1 MISTHGD
8 ASAVHPSAITGLLSG
23 LAEVI
28 PGEEFD
34 ARLRAV
40 EAGLDSEVA
49 ARIRA
54 AAHAARATVRTERR
68 RAARLLEVI
77 ESTGELVAVHNVDAV
92 LREITSRARRLL
104 NCDYVY
110 LNTPEPAAVPAPD
123 GPGSPAGAGATSVA
137 AAAEPSSYAIRA
149 WSGDLAP
156 EFLGIPV
163 SPGLG
168 VGGVVLQTGQPY
180 QVADYA
186 TARPADTPADYAEL
200 LARQQISTLLATPLV
215 VDGRITGLLF
225 AARTHEEKFSDDEVF
240 LLSALARHAAIALQN
255 AELDERRERAL
266 REVSV
271 AAERSESKRAEEERQ
286 SRLHARLNSVVL
298 DGAGVSEVLAAV
310 CEEAATD
317 VAYVDRATGSAVV
330 ASTPPT
336 STPAVSWNLPEPSV
350 LAAPRGELPRPELRE
365 VQVGRRRWAVI
376 DVVAYSRA
384 LGHLVARTQ
393 ALEDPATARLLQWTS
408 QAVALCQLSTQ
419 ALADAERRTATEVVR
434 KLVSSSSSPELRRK
448 LHRSGIGPD
457 GLRILLC
464 DSGDPSLERRLTRW
478 TVRHSGIAAVVDEVA
493 VVLAPAGRSDSL
505 ATLATT
511 LSEELGGIVVLSRAV
526 EELETIRPEFTRTL
540 RSLHLAR
547 ALGYAGEVVRVEQF
561 GVFSML
567 FTDPTAEDLDDFI
580 RAQAGP
586 LLDSDNRHGT
596 ALAAT
601 ALALL
606 DHAGGVRAAA
616 AELDV
621 HPNTITQRAG
631 RIARLLGPG
640 WRAQPRAF
648 EVHAGLKLHRLRAE
662 AGRWAQARGLGGHA
676 LSAGPP
682 DCGQ

>member
-1 MISTHGD
+1 MVEISPT
-8 ASAVHPSAITGLLSG
+8 
-23 LAEVI
+23 
-28 PGEEFD
+28 EEFD

-40 EAGLDSEVA
+40 EAGLDAKMA

-54 AAHAARATVRTERR
+54 AAHAARATARAERR
-68 RAARLLEVI
+68 RVARLFEVI

-104 NCDYVY
+104 DCDYVY
-110 LNTPEPAAVPAPD
+110 LNTPEPAGDTAP
-123 GPGSPAGAGATSVA
+123 GGRGSPAGAGVTSSVP
-137 AAAEPSSYAIRA
+137 AAEPVSYAIRA

-186 TARPADTPADYAEL
+186 TTRPADTPADYAEL

-215 VDGRITGLLF
+215 VGGRITGLLF

-271 AAERSESKRAEEERQ
+271 AAEQSEAKRAEEERQ
-286 SRLHARLNSVVL
+286 SRLHARLNAVVL

-310 CEEAATD
+310 GEEAGTD
-317 VAYVDRATGSAVV
+317 VAYVDRTTGTAVV
-330 ASTPPT
+330 ASTPLTPT
-336 STPAVSWNLPEPSV
+336 TAASWTLPEPSV
-350 LAAPRGELPRPELRE
+350 LATPRGELPRPELRE

-376 DVVAYSRA
+376 DVVAYNRA
-384 LGHLVARTQ
+384 VGHLVTRTQ

-434 KLVSSSSSPELRRK
+434 KLVSSSSPELRRK
-448 LHRSGIGPD
+448 LQRSGIGLD

-464 DSGDPSLERRLTRW
+464 DSGDPSRERRLTRW
-478 TVRHSGIAAVVDEVA
+478 TEQHNGMAAVVDEVA
-493 VVLAPAGRSDSL
+493 VVLAPAESGGPL
-505 ATLATT
+505 ATLATE
-511 LSEELGGIVVLSRAV
+511 LSGELGEIVVLSRAV
-526 EELETIRPEFTRTL
+526 VDLELIRPEFTHTL
-540 RSLHLAR
+540 RSLHLAH
-547 ALGYAGEVVRVEQF
+547 ALGYTGEVVRVEQF

-586 LLDSDNRHGT
+586 LLDSDDRHGT

-616 AELDV
+616 ADLDV

-631 RIARLLGPG
+631 RISRLLGPG
-640 WRAQPRAF
+640 WRDQPRAF
-648 EVHAGLKLHRLRAE
+648 EVHAGLKLHRLRSQ
-662 AGRWAQARGLGGHA
+662 AGRRGQPGGRVF
-676 LSAGPP
+676 SAAPP
-682 DCGQ
+682 DRGR